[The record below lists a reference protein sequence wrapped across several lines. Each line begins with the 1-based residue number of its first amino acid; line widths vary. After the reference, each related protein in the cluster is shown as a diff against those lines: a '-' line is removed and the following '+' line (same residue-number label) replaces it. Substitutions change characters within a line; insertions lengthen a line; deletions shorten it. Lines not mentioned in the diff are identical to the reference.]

1 MLYAFLVRHY
11 TQAHMSKYSRI
22 HVWLPD
28 VFEYKG
34 GIQVYS
40 AFFIQALEQ
49 VLLNSDRLIFL
60 KNDVEATND
69 IRFAPQ
75 TKFKFTGRWKSSFLH
90 TPIFAV
96 QVFWAALWQRPDL
109 IICGHINFSPLA
121 LNIFKLLKI
130 PYWVIVHGIDAWDL
144 EDISRINGLK
154 FAPKIISV
162 SGYTRD
168 RIVKEQNISPEQIS
182 LLPNT
187 FDASKL
193 GIQPKPQY
201 LLDRYHFHPD
211 QPIILTVAR
220 LASGDRYKGY
230 DQIIRALPEIRR
242 QIPNIHYLLVGKG
255 NDRDR
260 IESIIDEVNVRDC
273 VTLAGF
279 IPDDE
284 LSDHYNLC
292 DVFAMPSKGEG
303 FGIVY
308 LEALACGK
316 PTIGGNQDGA
326 IDALCHGELGV
337 LVNPDNIEEIGKT
350 IVQILQGQYSLPIL
364 YQPETLRQKVIEIY
378 GFDRFKQYLSQLLL
392 NQF

>member
-1 MLYAFLVRHY
+1 MPKVP
-11 TQAHMSKYSRI
+11 RI

-49 VLLNSDRLIFL
+49 VLPNSDRLIFL
-60 KNDVEATND
+60 KNDVETTND

-75 TKFKFTGRWKSSFLH
+75 TKFKFTGRWRSSFLH
-90 TPIFAV
+90 TPIFAF
-96 QVFWAALWQRPDL
+96 QVFWATLWQRPDL

-121 LNIFKLLKI
+121 FYIFKLLKI

-144 EDISRINGLK
+144 QDISRINALK
-154 FAPKIISV
+154 SAPKIISV
-162 SGYTRD
+162 SSYTRD
-168 RIVKEQNISPEQIS
+168 RIVKEQNILPEQIS

-193 GIQPKPQY
+193 SIQPKPQY
-201 LLDRYHFHPD
+201 LLARYHFQPN

-220 LASGDRYKGY
+220 LTEIERYKGY
-230 DQIIRALPEIRR
+230 DQIIRALPEIRG
-242 QIPNIHYLLVGKG
+242 QIPDIHYLLVGKG
-255 NDRDR
+255 SDRDR
-260 IESIIDEVNVRDC
+260 IEALIKATNVQDC

-279 IPDDE
+279 VPDNE
-284 LSDHYNLC
+284 LTDHYNLC

-337 LVNPDNIEEIGKT
+337 LVNPDKIDEIGQT
-350 IVQILQGQYSLPIL
+350 IVKILHEEYPLQIL
-364 YQPETLRQKVIEIY
+364 YQPEALRQNAIQTF
-378 GFDRFKQYLSQLLL
+378 GFDRFKDTLATFL
-392 NQF
+392 FDKF

>member
-1 MLYAFLVRHY
+1 
-11 TQAHMSKYSRI
+11 MSKVPKI

-28 VFEYKG
+28 VFEFKG
-34 GIQVYS
+34 GIQVYC
-40 AFFIQALEQ
+40 AFLLQAMEQ
-49 VLLNSDRLIFL
+49 VLPNSDRHIFL
-60 KNDVEATND
+60 KNDAKPTDDLEFNAL
-69 IRFAPQ
+69 
-75 TKFKFTGRWKSSFLH
+75 TKFTFTGQWKSSFLH
-90 TPIFAV
+90 TPVFAL
-96 QVFWAALWQRPDL
+96 QVFFAALLQRPDL

-121 LNIFKLLKI
+121 LRIFKLIKI

-144 EDISRINGLK
+144 QDISKINGLK
-154 FAPKIISV
+154 SAPKIISV

-168 RIVKEQNISPEQIS
+168 RIVKEQNISPDQIS

-193 GIQPKPQY
+193 SIQPKPQY
-201 LLDRYHFHPD
+201 LLDRYLFQSD
-211 QPIILTVAR
+211 QQIILTVTR

-255 NDRDR
+255 DDRDR
-260 IESIIDEVNVRDC
+260 IETIIDEVNVRDC

-279 IPDDE
+279 IPDEE

-326 IDALCHGELGV
+326 IDALCHGKLGV
-337 LVNPDNIEEIGKT
+337 LVDPDNIDELGKT
-350 IVQILQGQYSLPIL
+350 IVKILQRQYLLPII
-364 YQPETLRQKVIEIY
+364 YEPEKLRQKVIEIY
-378 GFDRFKQYLSQLLL
+378 GFDRFKQYLSKLLL